1 MKKIIEYIKN
11 NVWIIYLILFI
22 FMIIRH
28 TSIKL
33 GTADDVWF
41 LEKSKMGLIN
51 YTQMRIRTWTSRNI
65 IELVMLILLNVNKW
79 VWILL
84 DSSMFV
90 LILYSLRRIIC
101 LNKGN
106 DWFITFF
113 LMLIIILFPFQV
125 FGDAGWY
132 ATTLNYVWPL
142 ALGLYGLSY
151 IMQVL
156 SNTKVSFIQKV
167 SYLIASLYAI
177 NQEQMCALFVGFYML
192 FVVVYG
198 LVKHRKITI
207 LAYIILV
214 LSFIMLGYHALCP
227 GNELRKVAEIN
238 AYYPAFNNFKF
249 IDKLLLGILS
259 TIAIGS
265 LQPASIIF
273 VWNVMLVY
281 IIYKN
286 TRNKGQYVMVL
297 IMTCIVFIISISTRY
312 CTHRGFNII
321 FSIFSGYTKPINE
334 ILLDRNAGMIL
345 IYFIG
350 VLFISFYV
358 IKTNLGNKMMGISLI
373 IIGAAICSRIVLGFS
388 PSVFVSGTRT
398 FVNSYFLMILAAF
411 ICVNSRKLES
421 ML

>member
-238 AYYPAFNNFKF
+238 AYYPMS
-249 IDKLLLGILS
+249 LS
-259 TIAIGS
+259 
-265 LQPASIIF
+265 
-273 VWNVMLVY
+273 
-281 IIYKN
+281 
-286 TRNKGQYVMVL
+286 
-297 IMTCIVFIISISTRY
+297 
-312 CTHRGFNII
+312 
-321 FSIFSGYTKPINE
+321 
-334 ILLDRNAGMIL
+334 
-345 IYFIG
+345 
-350 VLFISFYV
+350 
-358 IKTNLGNKMMGISLI
+358 
-373 IIGAAICSRIVLGFS
+373 
-388 PSVFVSGTRT
+388 
-398 FVNSYFLMILAAF
+398 
-411 ICVNSRKLES
+411 
-421 ML
+421 

>member
-1 MKKIIEYIKN
+1 
-11 NVWIIYLILFI
+11 
-22 FMIIRH
+22 MIIRH

-65 IELVMLILLNVNKW
+65 IELVMLILLNINKW
-79 VWILL
+79 VWIVL
-84 DSSMFV
+84 DSGMFV
-90 LILYSLRRIIC
+90 LILHSLRKIVC
-101 LNKGN
+101 PNKGN

-113 LMLIIILFPFQV
+113 LMIIIILFPFQI

-167 SYLIASLYAI
+167 SYLITSLYAI
-177 NQEQMCALFVGFYML
+177 NQEQMCALFVGFFTL
-192 FVVVYG
+192 FMIYG

-227 GNELRKVAEIN
+227 GNGLRKVAEIN

>member
-1 MKKIIEYIKN
+1 
-11 NVWIIYLILFI
+11 
-22 FMIIRH
+22 MIIRH

-51 YTQMRIRTWTSRNI
+51 YTQMRIQTWTSRNI

-90 LILYSLRRIIC
+90 LILHSLRRIVC
-101 LNKGN
+101 PTKEN
-106 DWFITFF
+106 DWLITLF
-113 LMLIIILFPFQV
+113 LMFIIMLFPFGT
-125 FGDAGWY
+125 FGVAGWY

-227 GNELRKVAEIN
+227 GNELRKVAEMN
-238 AYYPAFNNFKF
+238 AYYPAFYGFKLM
-249 IDKLLLGILS
+249 DKLLLGVLS

-321 FSIFSGYTKPINE
+321 FSIFSGYTKPINK

-398 FVNSYFLMILAAF
+398 FVNSYFLIVIATFL
-411 ICVNSRKLES
+411 CVNSRKLES

>member
-1 MKKIIEYIKN
+1 MKKVTEYIKN
-11 NVWIIYLILFI
+11 HIWVIYLILFV
-22 FMIIRH
+22 FMVVRH
-28 TSIKL
+28 ASVKL
-33 GTADDVWF
+33 GVADDVWF
-41 LEKSKMGLIN
+41 LEQSKMGLIK
-51 YTQMRIRTWTSRNI
+51 YTQMRIQTWTSRNI
-65 IELVMLILLNVNKW
+65 IELVMLVLLNINKW
-79 VWILL
+79 VWIIL
-84 DSSMFV
+84 DSGMFV
-90 LILYSLRRIIC
+90 LILHSLRKIVC
-101 LNKGN
+101 STKEN
-106 DWFITFF
+106 DWLITLF
-113 LMLIIILFPFQV
+113 LMFIIMLFPFGT
-125 FGDAGWY
+125 FGVAGWY

-151 IMQVL
+151 ITQVL
-156 SNTKVSFIQKV
+156 SNEKISIIQQI
-167 SYLIASLYAI
+167 SYVIASLYAI
-177 NQEQMCALFVGFYML
+177 NQEQMCALFVGFYTL
-192 FVVVYG
+192 FMIYS
-198 LVKHRKITI
+198 LVKHKKVPI

-227 GNELRKVAEIN
+227 GNELRKVAEMN
-238 AYYPAFNNFKF
+238 AYYPAFYGFKLM
-249 IDKLLLGILS
+249 DKLLLGVLS

-321 FSIFSGYTKPINE
+321 FSIFSGYTKPINKL
-334 ILLDRNAGMIL
+334 LLDRNAGMIL

-398 FVNSYFLMILAAF
+398 FVNSYFLIVIATFL
-411 ICVNSRKLES
+411 CVNSRKLES

>member
-1 MKKIIEYIKN
+1 MKKVIEYIKN
-11 NVWIIYLILFI
+11 HIWVIYLILFV
-22 FMIIRH
+22 FMVVRH
-28 TSIKL
+28 ASVKL
-33 GTADDVWF
+33 GVADDVWF
-41 LEKSKMGLIN
+41 LEQSKMGLIN
-51 YTQMRIRTWTSRNI
+51 YTQMRIQTWTSRNI
-65 IELVMLILLNVNKW
+65 IELVMLVLLNINKW
-79 VWILL
+79 AWIIL
-84 DSSMFV
+84 DSGMFV
-90 LILYSLRRIIC
+90 LILHSLRKIVC
-101 LNKGN
+101 STKEN
-106 DWFITFF
+106 DWIITFF
-113 LMLIIILFPFQV
+113 LMLVIMLFPFGT
-125 FGDAGWY
+125 FGVAGWY

-151 IMQVL
+151 ITQVL
-156 SNTKVSFIQKV
+156 SNEKISIIQQI
-167 SYLIASLYAI
+167 SYVIASLYAI
-177 NQEQMCALFVGFYML
+177 NQEQMCALFVGFYTL
-192 FVVVYG
+192 FMIYS
-198 LVKHRKITI
+198 LVKHKKVPI

-227 GNELRKVAEIN
+227 GNELRKVAEMN
-238 AYYPAFNNFKF
+238 AYYPAFYGFKLM
-249 IDKLLLGILS
+249 DKLLLGVLS

-321 FSIFSGYTKPINE
+321 FSIFSGYTKPINK

-398 FVNSYFLMILAAF
+398 FVNSYFLIVIATFL
-411 ICVNSRKLES
+411 CVNSRKLES